1 MWKSPG
7 SSPSGYSPP
16 VPHLRQPAFPHG
28 VVSFIWGLVFG
39 LYLWLGMLAV
49 GVSGATSFI
58 VGAVSGAAIF
68 LYVLAYGGDEPR
80 RQAARRERAR

>member
-1 MWKSPG
+1 
-7 SSPSGYSPP
+7 

-49 GVSGATSFI
+49 GISGATSFI
-58 VGAVSGAAIF
+58 LGAVSGFLIF
-68 LYVLAYGGDEPR
+68 LLVRMYGIDEPR
-80 RQAARRERAR
+80 RQRGRRERAR